1 MTRNFTKAE
10 ATAFLS
16 DSFHTHPDECRDNGV
31 SLEFSEVGLDRDDFE
46 LKLKLY
52 AFDTQIPMDLDAFTY
67 SENETDV
74 LTVQIPYT
82 GAE

>member
-16 DSFHTHPDECRDNGV
+16 AGFHTHPDECKDNGV
-31 SLEFSEVGLDRDDFE
+31 SLEFSKVGLHCDDFE
-46 LKLKLY
+46 LELKFF
-52 AFDTQIPMDLDAFTY
+52 AFENDIPLNFDAFTY
-67 SENETDV
+67 EEDEILLIV
-74 LTVQIPYT
+74 KIPYA